1 MSSSDSDSGQS
12 PPSNSPSFQVAPGAL
27 INGIYRL
34 VRQLGVGGMGEVW
47 EARHERTKGRVALK
61 VLLSEMGRHEEVLRR
76 FQREVEV
83 TSALNHPNI
92 VRVSDADKLSDG
104 RPYLVME
111 FLEGHDLT
119 TATGRAMPLGDVIDI
134 IEQTAMG
141 LHVAHGQSIIHRDLK
156 PANIFI
162 VPLPGTSRTAVKIL
176 DFGISKAM
184 DGLSRLT
191 HTRSVIGTPYYM
203 APEQAT
209 GGKAAMDARADQFS
223 LAAIAY
229 ELLTGCMA
237 FEGDGMMN
245 VIYKVV
251 NEAPRSF
258 ASLGVT
264 APPGVEAAVMRG
276 LSKSPNDR
284 FATVMEF
291 AAALKPGSSTAASGP
306 APTVLGKVPAP
317 IARGTLILP
326 NQATA
331 TTLGNSAGQIATA
344 LDSARVQEAAASPAA
359 PVPRRKPIGVIVSSV
374 VAAAGVLAFAVLRGG
389 HANPAAGQPAAPPG
403 VSPLSASA
411 PAAALAPPPVAP
423 VAAIAAPEPVQPA
436 IVRQPPP
443 DDLTPAARTPPRE
456 PGLIVLAQPPASQ
469 REHVTASVAATS
481 AKTKTVAAKEP
492 SSTVLETP
500 AFRKPKAKQSV
511 GGLAPVRDLPTG
523 LVKPPSA
530 KKPAARPGPL
540 NEDL

>member
-1 MSSSDSDSGQS
+1 MAETSSPDGSSGQ
-12 PPSNSPSFQVAPGAL
+12 FTPGTL

-92 VRVSDADKLSDG
+92 VRVSDADKLPDG

-111 FLEGHDLT
+111 FLDGHDLT
-119 TATGRAMPLGDVIDI
+119 TAAGRALPLAEVVDI
-134 IEQTAMG
+134 IEQAALG

-156 PANIFI
+156 PANIFV
-162 VPLPGTSRTAVKIL
+162 VPLPGTSRTVVKIL

-229 ELLTGCMA
+229 ELLTGRMA

-258 ASLGVT
+258 SSLGVT
-264 APPGVEAAVMRG
+264 APPGVEAAVLRG
-276 LSKSPNDR
+276 LSKSPNER

-291 AAALKPGSSTAASGP
+291 AAALKQPGVPLAAVEPRPVAAVTASATG
-306 APTVLGKVPAP
+306 
-317 IARGTLILP
+317 ARGTLIMP
-326 NQATA
+326 NPA
-331 TTLGNSAGQIATA
+331 TTLGGSAGQIGTA
-344 LDSARVQEAAASPAA
+344 KEAAAARRAASDPAA
-359 PVPRRKPIGVIVSSV
+359 TMTAPRRKPIAAIVGGTV
-374 VAAAGVLAFAVLRGG
+374 VAAGVLAFVVLRGG
-389 HANPAAGQPAAPPG
+389 QSSSPVGPAAGPPGGPPVSAAMPPPTTPAAPRI
-403 VSPLSASA
+403 
-411 PAAALAPPPVAP
+411 AP
-423 VAAIAAPEPVQPA
+423 VAAPAPAQPA
-436 IVRQPPP
+436 IVREPAPPPPEPEPAARPQRVEPEQIVFPQPPKRQP
-443 DDLTPAARTPPRE
+443 VKAKTKLAADKGPAPVGDTPAA
-456 PGLIVLAQPPASQ
+456 V
-469 REHVTASVAATS
+469 V
-481 AKTKTVAAKEP
+481 K
-492 SSTVLETP
+492 TP
-500 AFRKPKAKQSV
+500 A
-511 GGLAPVRDLPTG
+511 
-523 LVKPPSA
+523 A